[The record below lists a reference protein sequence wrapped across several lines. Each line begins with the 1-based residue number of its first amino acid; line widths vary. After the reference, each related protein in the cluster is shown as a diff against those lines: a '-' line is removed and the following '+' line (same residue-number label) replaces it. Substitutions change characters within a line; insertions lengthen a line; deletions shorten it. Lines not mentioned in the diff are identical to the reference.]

1 MYPGDDFLLT
11 AFYDLSSCR
20 HFGEG
25 VPGPIP
31 WHRVVQYADRSGLD
45 PDNTEALIRITR
57 EMDSAYLKW
66 YERKL
71 ATTTRAPKKGKALNG
86 RFQRSSHSRPK

>member
-20 HFGEG
+20 QLGDG
-25 VPGPIP
+25 VPGPVP
-31 WHRVVQYADRSGLD
+31 WHIIVQYADRAGLD
-45 PDNTEALIRITR
+45 PENAEALIRIIR
-57 EMDSAYLKW
+57 EMDSGYLKW

-71 ATTTRAPKKGKALNG
+71 AAKTSKMAGQSNDRL
-86 RFQRSSHSRPK
+86 QRPRRRRSA